1 MPVEWWINRLCE
13 EFPGRLPSEVLREW
27 ERAPSGLL
35 ETILEMRAFAG
46 VKRHADTAK
55 TQAEMPQGPLSDLLL
70 EIEVEEIERAH
81 DGR

>member
-1 MPVEWWINRLCE
+1 MPQEWWISRLCE

-46 VKRHADTAK
+46 VKRQSDAAK
-55 TQAEMPQGPLSDLLL
+55 TATEMPQGPLADLLL
-70 EIEVEEIERAH
+70 EIQVEDVETRH
-81 DGR
+81 GR

>member
-1 MPVEWWINRLCE
+1 MEWWISRLCE
-13 EFPGRLPSEVLREW
+13 EFPGRLPSEVLKEW

-46 VKRHADTAK
+46 VKRQSDAAK
-55 TQAEMPQGPLSDLLL
+55 TAAEMPQGTLADLLL
-70 EIEVEEIERAH
+70 EIQAEEIERAH